1 MSLRIRTIAR
11 LTGVREATLRAW
23 ERRYGFP
30 RPTRGE
36 NNYRIYSRDEVE
48 AVRRVA
54 QLLQEGFSASEAI
67 DQVRRVPLGELPI
80 GAQLRER
87 FWSAVAVL
95 DTEAADKVLD
105 DASVVMT
112 PTALCDGFLLPLL
125 REMADRLDVGREH
138 LASALVRQRLRALVL
153 APGPA
158 TGPRAVL
165 ACPAGEIHE
174 GGLLGLG
181 AHLRGMGWKLAV
193 LGGDTPPDAIASAA
207 RTLEAEVV
215 ALSVV
220 MPRPPAELESTI
232 AEVVR
237 VVSCPVAVGGPAAKD
252 NVRRVLAAGAHF
264 VETAQDVAEVA
275 SAGPRAMVR

>member
-1 MSLRIRTIAR
+1 MNLRIRTIAR
-11 LTGVREATLRAW
+11 LTGIREATLRAW

-36 NNYRIYSRDEVE
+36 NNYRVYSRDDVE

-54 QLLQEGFSASEAI
+54 QLLHEGFSASEAI
-67 DQVRRVPLGELPI
+67 ELVRRVPLGELPI
-80 GAQLRER
+80 GTQLRER

-95 DTEAADKVLD
+95 DTEAADRVLD
-105 DASVVMT
+105 DASLVMT
-112 PTALCDGFLLPLL
+112 PLVLCDGFLLPLL
-125 REMADRLDVGREH
+125 REMADRLDVAREH

-165 ACPAGEIHE
+165 ACPAGESHE

-181 AHLRGMGWKLAV
+181 VHLRQLGWRLAV
-193 LGGDTPPDAIASAA
+193 LGADTPVDAIASAA
-207 RTLEAEVV
+207 RTLEADVV

-220 MPRPPAELESTI
+220 MPRPPAELESAL

-237 VVSCPVAVGGPAAKD
+237 AVSCPVAVGGPAAKD
-252 NVRRVLAAGAHF
+252 DVRRVVAAGAHF
-264 VETAQDVAEVA
+264 VDTARDLSEVA
-275 SAGPRAMVR
+275 SARVRAMAR

>member
-30 RPTRGE
+30 RPARGE
-36 NNYRIYSRDEVE
+36 NNYRVYSRDEVE

-67 DQVRRVPLGELPI
+67 EQVRRVPLGELPI
-80 GAQLRER
+80 GEQLRGR

-112 PTALCDGFLLPLL
+112 PTALCDGFLMPLL
-125 REMADRLDVGREH
+125 REMSDRLDVAREH

-153 APGPA
+153 APGPS

-165 ACPAGEIHE
+165 ACPAGETHE

-181 AHLRGMGWKLAV
+181 VHLKAMGWRLAV
-193 LGGDTPPDAIASAA
+193 LGADTPAEAIASAVKA
-207 RTLEAEVV
+207 LEADVV

-220 MPRPPAELESTI
+220 MPRPAAEVEATV
-232 AEVVR
+232 AEVVGA
-237 VVSCPVAVGGPAAKD
+237 VSCPVAVGGPAAKD

-275 SAGPRAMVR
+275 SARL

>member
-11 LTGVREATLRAW
+11 LTGIREATLRAW

-30 RPTRGE
+30 RPARGE
-36 NNYRIYSRDEVE
+36 NNYRAYSRDEVE

-54 QLLQEGFSASEAI
+54 QLLEEGYSASEAI
-67 DQVRRVPLGELPI
+67 EQVRRVPLGELPI

-95 DTEAADKVLD
+95 DAAAADRVLE

-112 PTALCDGFLLPLL
+112 PVAFCDGLLLPLL
-125 REMADRLDVGREH
+125 REMADRLDVAREH
-138 LASALVRQRLRALVL
+138 LGSALVRQRLRSLALG
-153 APGPA
+153 PGPA

-165 ACPAGEIHE
+165 ACPAGEAHE

-181 AHLRGMGWKLAV
+181 VHLRAMSWTLAV
-193 LGGDTPPDAIASAA
+193 LGADTPPDAIASAA
-207 RTLEAEVV
+207 RALEADVV
-215 ALSVV
+215 CLSLV
-220 MPRPPAELESTI
+220 MPRPPAEIESTI

-237 VVSCPVAVGGPAAKD
+237 AVSCPVAVGGPAARD
-252 NVRRVLAAGAHF
+252 SVRGVLASGGHF
-264 VETAQDVAEVA
+264 AETAQDVAEVA
-275 SAGPRAMVR
+275 SARLRAMAR

>member
-1 MSLRIRTIAR
+1 MNLRIRTIAR

-30 RPTRGE
+30 RPARGE
-36 NNYRIYSRDEVE
+36 NNYRVYSRDEVE

-67 DQVRRVPLGELPI
+67 ELVRRVPLGELPI

-95 DTEAADKVLD
+95 DTQAADRVLD

-112 PTALCDGFLLPLL
+112 PLALCDGFLLPLL
-125 REMADRLDVGREH
+125 REMADRLDVAREH

-181 AHLRGMGWKLAV
+181 VHLRQLGWRLAV
-193 LGGDTPPDAIASAA
+193 LGADTPVDAIASAA
-207 RTLEAEVV
+207 RTLEADVV

-220 MPRPPAELESTI
+220 MPRPPAELEAAL

-237 VVSCPVAVGGPAAKD
+237 AVSCPVAVGGPAAKD
-252 NVRRVLAAGAHF
+252 DVRRVLAAGAHF
-264 VETAQDVAEVA
+264 VETAQDLSEVA
-275 SAGPRAMVR
+275 SARLRAMAR

>member
-1 MSLRIRTIAR
+1 VSLRIRTIAR

-30 RPTRGE
+30 RPARGE
-36 NNYRIYSRDEVE
+36 NNYRVYSRDEVE

-67 DQVRRVPLGELPI
+67 EQVRRVPLGQLPI
-80 GAQLRER
+80 GEQLRER

-112 PTALCDGFLLPLL
+112 STALCDGFLMPLL
-125 REMADRLDVGREH
+125 REMADRLDVAREH

-158 TGPRAVL
+158 TGQRAVL
-165 ACPAGEIHE
+165 ACPAGETHE

-181 AHLRGMGWKLAV
+181 VHLKAMGWRLAV
-193 LGGDTPPDAIASAA
+193 LGADTPADAIASAA
-207 RTLEAEVV
+207 KTLEADVV
-215 ALSVV
+215 ALSLV
-220 MPRPPAELESTI
+220 MPRPAADVETAV

-237 VVSCPVAVGGPAAKD
+237 LVSCAVAVGGPVAKD

-275 SAGPRAMVR
+275 SARLRAMAR

>member
-30 RPTRGE
+30 RPARGE
-36 NNYRIYSRDEVE
+36 NNYRVYSRDEVE

-54 QLLQEGFSASEAI
+54 QLLHEGFSASEAI
-67 DQVRRVPLGELPI
+67 EQVRRVPLGDLPI
-80 GAQLRER
+80 SAQLRER

-95 DTEAADKVLD
+95 DTEAADRVLD
-105 DASVVMT
+105 DASVVNT

-125 REMADRLDVGREH
+125 REMADRLDVAREH

-153 APGPA
+153 APAPS

-165 ACPAGEIHE
+165 ACPPGETHE

-181 AHLRGMGWKLAV
+181 VHLKSMGWRLAV
-193 LGGDTPPDAIASAA
+193 LGADTPAAAVASAVT
-207 RTLEAEVV
+207 TLEADVA
-215 ALSVV
+215 ALSLV
-220 MPRPPAELESTI
+220 MPRPPAEVEALLSEM
-232 AEVVR
+232 VR
-237 VVSCPVAVGGPAAKD
+237 AVACPVAVGGPAAKD

-275 SAGPRAMVR
+275 SARMRAVVR

>member
-11 LTGVREATLRAW
+11 LSGVREATLRAW

-30 RPTRGE
+30 RPARGE
-36 NNYRIYSRDEVE
+36 NNYRVYSRDELE

-54 QLLQEGFSASEAI
+54 QLLQEGYSASEAI
-67 DQVRRVPLGELPI
+67 EQVRRVPLGQLPI
-80 GAQLRER
+80 GVQLRER
-87 FWSAVAVL
+87 FWSAVAAL

-125 REMADRLDVGREH
+125 REMADRLDVAREH
-138 LASALVRQRLRALVL
+138 LASALVRQRLGALVR

-158 TGPRAVL
+158 SGLRAVL
-165 ACPAGEIHE
+165 ACPAGETHE

-181 AHLRGMGWKLAV
+181 VHLRSMGWRLAV
-193 LGGDTPPDAIASAA
+193 LGADTPADAIASAA
-207 RTLEAEVV
+207 RALDADVV
-215 ALSVV
+215 ALSLV
-220 MPRPPAELESTI
+220 MPRPVAEIDATV

-237 VVSCPVAVGGPAAKD
+237 SAGCPVVVGGPVAKD
-252 NVRRVLAAGAHF
+252 NVRRLLAAGAHF
-264 VETAQDVAEVA
+264 VETPRDVGEVA
-275 SAGPRAMVR
+275 SARRRAVAR

>member
-30 RPTRGE
+30 RPARGE
-36 NNYRIYSRDEVE
+36 NNYRVYSRDEVE

-54 QLLQEGFSASEAI
+54 QLLH
-67 DQVRRVPLGELPI
+67 
-80 GAQLRER
+80 
-87 FWSAVAVL
+87 
-95 DTEAADKVLD
+95 
-105 DASVVMT
+105 
-112 PTALCDGFLLPLL
+112 LCDGFLLPLL
-125 REMADRLDVGREH
+125 REMADRLDVAREH

-153 APGPA
+153 APAPS

-165 ACPAGEIHE
+165 ACPPGETHE

-181 AHLRGMGWKLAV
+181 VHLKSMGWRLAV
-193 LGGDTPPDAIASAA
+193 LGADTPAAAVASAVT
-207 RTLEAEVV
+207 TLEADVA
-215 ALSVV
+215 ALSLV
-220 MPRPPAELESTI
+220 MPRPPAEVEALLSEM
-232 AEVVR
+232 VR
-237 VVSCPVAVGGPAAKD
+237 AVACPVAVGGPAAKD

-275 SAGPRAMVR
+275 SARLRAVVR

>member
-30 RPTRGE
+30 RPARGE
-36 NNYRIYSRDEVE
+36 NNYREYSRDEVE

-54 QLLQEGFSASEAI
+54 QLLHEGFSASEAI
-67 DQVRRVPLGELPI
+67 EQVRRVPLGELPI

-95 DTEAADKVLD
+95 DTEAADRVLE

-112 PTALCDGFLLPLL
+112 PIALCDGLLLPLL
-125 REMADRLDVGREH
+125 REMSDRLDVAREH

-153 APGPA
+153 APGPS

-165 ACPAGEIHE
+165 ACPPGETHE

-181 AHLRGMGWKLAV
+181 VHLRALGWTLAV
-193 LGGDTPPDAIASAA
+193 LGADTPVEAIASAA
-207 RTLEAEVV
+207 RTLQADVV
-215 ALSVV
+215 ALSLVL
-220 MPRPPAELESTI
+220 PRTPVELEATL

-237 VVSCPVAVGGPAAKD
+237 AVPCPVAVGGPGARD
-252 NVRRVLAAGAHF
+252 EVRRVLAAGAHF
-264 VETAQDVAEVA
+264 VETAQDLGEVA
-275 SAGPRAMVR
+275 SARLRAAAR

>member
-30 RPTRGE
+30 RPARGE
-36 NNYRIYSRDEVE
+36 NNYRVYSRDEVE

-54 QLLQEGFSASEAI
+54 QLLREGFSASEAI
-67 DQVRRVPLGELPI
+67 DQVRRVPLGDLPI
-80 GAQLRER
+80 GTQLRER

-95 DTEAADKVLD
+95 DAEAADRVLD

-112 PTALCDGFLLPLL
+112 PIALSDGFLLPLL
-125 REMADRLDVGREH
+125 REMADRLDVAREH
-138 LASALVRQRLRALVL
+138 LASALVRQRLRSLVL
-153 APGPA
+153 APGAA

-165 ACPAGEIHE
+165 ACPVGESHE

-181 AHLRGMGWKLAV
+181 VHLRSMSWKLAV
-193 LGGDTPPDAIASAA
+193 LGADTPTDAIVTAASALDA
-207 RTLEAEVV
+207 DVV

-220 MPRPPAELESTI
+220 MPRPAAELESVL
-232 AEVVR
+232 AAVVR
-237 VVSCPVAVGGPAAKD
+237 GVACPVAVGGAAARD
-252 NVRRVLAAGAHF
+252 HVRRVLAAGAHY

-275 SAGPRAMVR
+275 SVRLRALAR

>member
-30 RPTRGE
+30 RPARGE
-36 NNYRIYSRDEVE
+36 NNYRVYSREEVE

-54 QLLQEGFSASEAI
+54 QLLQEGFSTSEAI
-67 DQVRRVPLGELPI
+67 EQVRRVPLGELPI
-80 GAQLRER
+80 DAQLRER

-95 DTEAADKVLD
+95 DTQAADKVLGE
-105 DASVVMT
+105 ASVVMT
-112 PTALCDGFLLPLL
+112 PLAFCEGFLLPLL
-125 REMADRLDVGREH
+125 REMADRLDVAREH
-138 LASALVRQRLRALVL
+138 LASALVRQRLRSLVL

-165 ACPAGEIHE
+165 ACPAGESHE

-181 AHLRGMGWKLAV
+181 VHLRHMGWRLAV
-193 LGGDTPPDAIASAA
+193 LGADTPVDAIAGAA
-207 RTLEAEVV
+207 RTLEADVV
-215 ALSVV
+215 ALSLV
-220 MPRPPAELESTI
+220 MPRPAAELESTV

-237 VVSCPVAVGGPAAKD
+237 AVSCPVAVGGPAAKD
-252 NVRRVLAAGAHF
+252 HVRRVLAAGAHF
-264 VETAQDVAEVA
+264 VENAQDVSEVA
-275 SAGPRAMVR
+275 SARRRALAR

>member
-30 RPTRGE
+30 RPARGE
-36 NNYRIYSRDEVE
+36 NNYRVYSRDEVE

-67 DQVRRVPLGELPI
+67 EQVRRVPLGELPI

-95 DTEAADKVLD
+95 DTAAADRALE
-105 DASVVMT
+105 DASLVMSRI
-112 PTALCDGFLLPLL
+112 ALCDGFLLPLL
-125 REMADRLDVGREH
+125 REMADRLDVAREH
-138 LASALVRQRLRALVL
+138 LASALVRQRLRSLVL
-153 APGPA
+153 GPGPA

-181 AHLRGMGWKLAV
+181 VHLRAMSWKLAM
-193 LGGDTPPDAIASAA
+193 LGADTPPDAIASAA
-207 RTLEAEVV
+207 RALEADVV
-215 ALSVV
+215 CLSLV
-220 MPRPPAELESTI
+220 MPRPPAEMESTI
-232 AEVVR
+232 AAVVR
-237 VVSCPVAVGGPAAKD
+237 AVSCPVAVGGPAARD
-252 NVRRVLAAGAHF
+252 DVRGVLAAGAHF
-264 VETAQDVAEVA
+264 VETAQDVAEVT
-275 SAGPRAMVR
+275 SARLRATGG

>member
-30 RPTRGE
+30 RPARGE
-36 NNYRIYSRDEVE
+36 NNYRVYSRDEVE

-67 DQVRRVPLGELPI
+67 EQVRRVPLGELPI

-95 DTEAADKVLD
+95 DAAAADRALE
-105 DASVVMT
+105 DASLVMSRIT
-112 PTALCDGFLLPLL
+112 LCDGFLLPLL
-125 REMADRLDVGREH
+125 REMADRLDVAREH
-138 LASALVRQRLRALVL
+138 LASALVRQRLRSLVL
-153 APGPA
+153 GPGPA

-165 ACPAGEIHE
+165 ACPAGEVHE

-181 AHLRGMGWKLAV
+181 VHLRAMSWKLAV
-193 LGGDTPPDAIASAA
+193 LGADTPPDAIASAA
-207 RTLEAEVV
+207 RALEADVV
-215 ALSVV
+215 CLSLV
-220 MPRPPAELESTI
+220 MPRPPAEMESTI
-232 AEVVR
+232 ADVVR
-237 VVSCPVAVGGPAAKD
+237 AVSCPVAVGGPAAKD
-252 NVRRVLAAGAHF
+252 DVRRVLAAGAHF
-264 VETAQDVAEVA
+264 VETAQDVVEVA
-275 SAGPRAMVR
+275 SARLRAMAR